1 MWISITTA
9 DIQTRLAGA
18 EVEALRTAAL
28 ADDQADPLPEIV
40 SQVVDEVRGYVAAG
54 GYTLGDGETV
64 PSKLFS
70 ATLAMVR
77 FRCATR
83 LPGYQMDENR
93 RREYEDAIRLMERVA
108 DGRYAVEE
116 PAAASSEVIG
126 GQSPSVTGKTLSMDR
141 TSQNGI

>member
-1 MWISITTA
+1 
-9 DIQTRLAGA
+9 
-18 EVEALRTAAL
+18 
-28 ADDQADPLPEIV
+28 
-40 SQVVDEVRGYVAAG
+40 
-54 GYTLGDGETV
+54 
-64 PSKLFS
+64 
-70 ATLAMVR
+70 MVR